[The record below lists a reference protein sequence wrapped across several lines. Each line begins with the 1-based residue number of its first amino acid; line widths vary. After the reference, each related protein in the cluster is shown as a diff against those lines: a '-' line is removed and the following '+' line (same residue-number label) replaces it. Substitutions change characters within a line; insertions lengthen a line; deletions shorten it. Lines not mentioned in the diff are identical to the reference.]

1 MPDTTIE
8 QARTVAAQSLRELV
22 AGNRRFAEGTPAP
35 HVVTPA
41 DREALLGGQA
51 PIAVLL
57 GCVDARVPPEVVLDQ
72 GVGDLLT
79 VRTAGQSLAGV
90 ALGSIEFGVRVLG
103 LSLAVVLGHT
113 GCGAVLAALRD
124 DHADGHLG
132 ELTGVMIV
140 NERGLKALG
149 VKPLARIHHMTVVG
163 EDPVRATGANLD
175 ATVAALRAMPT
186 LITPAGHA
194 PFVVGLLYDMATGEV
209 IVTDDAGLLA
219 EA

>member
-1 MPDTTIE
+1 MPNTTRE
-8 QARTVAAQSLRELV
+8 ESRAAATASLRELV
-22 AGNRRFAEGTPAP
+22 TGNERFAGGAPAS
-35 HVVTPA
+35 HVLSPEERR
-41 DREALLGGQA
+41 DLLAGQH
-51 PIAVLL
+51 PKAVLL

-103 LSLAVVLGHT
+103 LSLVVVLGHT
-113 GCGAVLAALRD
+113 GCGAVLAALSD

-132 ELTGVMIV
+132 QLTGEVADRLI
-140 NERGLKALG
+140 E
-149 VKPLARIHHMTVVG
+149 VVG
-163 EDPVRATGANLD
+163 ADPVRATGANLD

-186 LITPAGHA
+186 LTTPAGHA
-194 PFVVGLLYDMATGEV
+194 PFVVGLLYDMGTGFV
-209 IVTDDAGLLA
+209 TVTDDAGLLA